1 MQNSFYTNK
10 LSFIII
16 GFLSLSA
23 INLSAQSKLINKF
36 EQQKKDSVAR
46 EQLEQSIERYQSHAN
61 DNTNA
66 NDSLANDNFDDDI
79 MENHPAADLY
89 NNIWSR
95 ERVNPYETPP
105 SALPDSIYIDCS
117 EFHFPL
123 NNTYVTSHFGPR
135 WRRMHYGTDLKL
147 QTGDSVLAT
156 FSGKVRIV
164 DYEPR
169 GYGNY
174 IVLRH
179 NNGLETVYGHL
190 SEVLVYEN
198 QEIKEGDL
206 IAFGG
211 STGRSTGPHLHFEFR
226 YMGNAF
232 DTEHLVNYANG
243 ILFDDVLLITK
254 DKMFGYQSQRLALQ
268 SRSKYYT
275 VRHGD
280 TLSKIAARNG
290 VSVRTLTQ
298 LNNLKSASKIKA
310 GKRLRIR

>member
-1 MQNSFYTNK
+1 MQNSYLTNII
-10 LSFIII
+10 SFIII
-16 GFLSLSA
+16 VFFSFFAIPLSSQS
-23 INLSAQSKLINKF
+23 NLIHRI
-36 EQQKKDSVAR
+36 EQQKQDSVAR
-46 EQLEQSIERYQSHAN
+46 KQLEQSVERYQSHI
-61 DNTNA
+61 NA
-66 NDSLANDNFDDDI
+66 TDTLESEDFDDDI
-79 MENHPAADLY
+79 MENHPASDLY
-89 NNIWSR
+89 RNIWSR

-117 EFHFPL
+117 EFQMPL
-123 NNTYVTSHFGPR
+123 TATYVTSHFGPR

-147 QTGDSVLAT
+147 QTGDSVMAA

-164 DYEPR
+164 NYEPR

-190 SEVLVYEN
+190 SEVLVSEN
-198 QEIKEGDL
+198 QEINAGEL

-211 STGRSTGPHLHFEFR
+211 STGRSTGPHLHFELR

-232 DTEHLVNYANG
+232 DSEYLVNYSNAV
-243 ILFDDVLLITK
+243 ILDDVLLITK
-254 DKMFGYQSQRLALQ
+254 DRMFGYQVQAKNLASQ

-275 VRHGD
+275 VRRGD

-290 VSVRTLTQ
+290 VSVRTITR
-298 LNNLKSASKIKA
+298 LNNIKNSNKLKA
-310 GKRLRIR
+310 GSRIRIR